1 MFRKIFF
8 FVITLFLGLQS
19 QAQTEGYAITGNIK
33 GLAAGNYS
41 LAHYFGNTQYI
52 NKDTATVGSDGLL
65 VFEGKKSLPS
75 GLYMLMNPKKQKVLE
90 LVIGDEQ
97 RFSFESDTL
106 NLIGNLK
113 ITGSRQ
119 NELFFEYQKQ
129 TKTYADE
136 IGMLQA
142 QAKMRNDGISQQLVG
157 GKVAAIRR
165 QMSDYYLR
173 FTKENATSLAGKMLK
188 ASGDIELPTTLP
200 KRPDGRPDSAWLFR
214 YYKAHFWDNFDFAE
228 ESLVRTPFLQ
238 RKLDRYVGNLTYQLP
253 DSIVAAAE
261 TVIGKALAGNG
272 REMKAYCIWYLT
284 NKYENPEIM
293 GADAAFV
300 HLAEKYYLG
309 GIMPIVDSSTIQN
322 IREKV
327 KTLKPLLVGKTMP
340 AIALADTTG
349 ASHSLA
355 EIKANYTIVVFYDP
369 DCGHCREATPILK
382 EFYEK
387 NKQTRGVQM
396 LAVSVTRSPEQWK
409 KYIREFGVGNWNH
422 GYDFNFKIDFRRQFD
437 VVTTPVVYV
446 LDKDKTILARRLPA
460 AQLEDFLN
468 FHEAKLAVM
477 AKANLKIDE
486 KAEKVKGKTKGK

>member
-1 MFRKIFF
+1 MLKKLFF
-8 FVITLFLGLQS
+8 TPVILFFGLYV
-19 QAQTEGYAITGNIK
+19 QAQTEGYAIKGSIK
-33 GLAAGNYS
+33 GLAAGDYS

-52 NKDTATVGSDGLL
+52 SKDTATVGNDGLL
-65 VFEGKKSLPS
+65 VFEGKKSLPT
-75 GLYMLMNPKKQKVLE
+75 GLYMLLNPKKQKMLE
-90 LVIGDEQ
+90 LVIDNEQ
-97 RFSFESDTL
+97 RFSFETDTL
-106 NLIGNLK
+106 NLIGNMK
-113 ITGSRQ
+113 ITGSRE

-129 TKTYADE
+129 AKNYADE
-136 IGMLQA
+136 IGVMQTE
-142 QAKMRNDGISQQLVG
+142 AKVRNDGISKQLLG
-157 GKVAAIRR
+157 GKVAAVRR
-165 QMSDYYLR
+165 QMSEHFLR
-173 FTKENATSLAGKMLK
+173 FTKENAASLTAKILK
-188 ASGDIELPTTLP
+188 ANGDIELPTPP

-238 RKLDRYVGNLTYQLP
+238 RKLDRYVGSLTYQMP
-253 DSIVAAAE
+253 DSIIAATE

-309 GIMPIVDSSTIQN
+309 GLMPIVDSSTVQN

-327 KTLKPLLVGKTMP
+327 TTLKPLLVGKTMP
-340 AIALADTTG
+340 AIALTDTTG
-349 ASHSLA
+349 AAHSLA
-355 EIKANYTIVVFYDP
+355 EIKANYTVVVFYDP
-369 DCGHCREATPILK
+369 DCGHCREATPALK
-382 EFYEK
+382 AFYEK
-387 NKQTRGVQM
+387 NRETRGVQM
-396 LAVSVTRSPEQWK
+396 LAVSVARSPDQWK

-422 GYDFNFKIDFRRQFD
+422 GYDYNFKIDFRRQFD

-468 FHEAKLAVM
+468 FHEAKLAAM
-477 AKANLKIDE
+477 TKTKT
-486 KAEKVKGKTKGK
+486 AEKTAKGQ